1 MGDQP
6 AGIAV
11 SGQGR
16 IFVAFPRHDGDV
28 AYAVGEIK
36 DGQIR
41 PFPNLQVNR
50 AGGRALDL
58 LFSVQSLLVD
68 TSDRL
73 WMLDTGVTKV
83 GEAPIPRGPKLV
95 VVDLHTDHVVRTMP
109 IPGDGIVL
117 QSALKDFR
125 IDFRRGRGARPSSRI
140 APQAPRR

>member
-1 MGDQP
+1 M
-6 AGIAV
+6 ILAV

-50 AGGRALDL
+50 AGSRALYA

-83 GEAPIPRGPKLV
+83 GEAPIPGGPKLV
-95 VVDLHTDHVVRTMP
+95 VVDLHTDHDVRTMP
-109 IPGDGIVL
+109 LPGDGLVL
-117 QSALKDFR
+117 KSA
-125 IDFRRGRGARPSSRI
+125 P
-140 APQAPRR
+140 